1 MGYESK
7 LYIVNKSDIY
17 DDGMKYGQVIATF
30 DLCKV
35 GSVARKIAKYPNTDA
50 YIYADDGNTRITKD
64 LYGEPF
70 KEIPIADMI
79 EILERESEAD
89 PYRRYRPCIQ
99 LLKGF
104 DASEWKDLVVLHY
117 GH

>member
-7 LYIVNKSDIY
+7 LYIVNKSEIY

-30 DLCKV
+30 DLCNV
-35 GSVARKIAKYPNTDA
+35 VSVARMIAKYPNTDT
-50 YIYADDGNTRITKD
+50 YIYADDGNTHITKD
-64 LYGEPF
+64 LYGEPL